1 MPRPHD
7 DALALAPS
15 ARPPHAAFATRSL
28 KTEQQTAACRLDE
41 RNAAL
46 RAAQH
51 LFGDGAPYRA
61 AKELHRDLRDYLARC
76 WPRERHLN
84 ELPAGAAERRVALH
98 RIARLNGGRD
108 LCWHRIYDI
117 LSDRQPSR
125 SAERERPFPG

>member
-1 MPRPHD
+1 MPRPQD
-7 DALALAPS
+7 DALASAPS
-15 ARPPHAAFATRSL
+15 TRQPHAAFATPSVKPER
-28 KTEQQTAACRLDE
+28 QTAACRLDE
-41 RNAAL
+41 RNAVL

-76 WPRERHLN
+76 WPRERHLD
-84 ELPAGAAERRVALH
+84 ELPAGAAARRVALH

-117 LSDRQPSR
+117 LSDRQPSKTR
-125 SAERERPFPG
+125 

>member
-1 MPRPHD
+1 MPRPQD
-7 DALALAPS
+7 DALASVPS
-15 ARPPHAAFATRSL
+15 ARPPRAAFATRSP
-28 KTEQQTAACRLDE
+28 KPERPTTGCRLDE

-76 WPRERHLN
+76 WPRERHLD
-84 ELPAGAAERRVALH
+84 ELPAGAAARRVALH
-98 RIARLNGGRD
+98 RIARLNSGRD

-117 LSDRQPSR
+117 LNNRQPSK
-125 SAERERPFPG
+125 ER

>member
-1 MPRPHD
+1 MPRPQD
-7 DALALAPS
+7 DALASAPS
-15 ARPPHAAFATRSL
+15 ARPPHAAFAARSL
-28 KTEQQTAACRLDE
+28 KTERQTAACRLDE

-76 WPRERHLN
+76 WPRERHLD
-84 ELPAGAAERRVALH
+84 ELPAGAAERRMALH
-98 RIARLNGGRD
+98 RIAHLNGGRD

-117 LSDRQPSR
+117 LSDR
-125 SAERERPFPG
+125 ERRANAPPRRG